1 MRGRED
7 FRFDTTIVDEF
18 TGRISN
24 ANQLGPREHGRR
36 AVTHLTIELATDH
49 EHRVGVRHRSGPHR
63 ADDPWMISWHKA
75 AALPRIE
82 TDGAKRVE
90 KANDLRSGFAS
101 AVAGHYYWSLRQP
114 ECFNRLLA
122 NRWIGWNDARLRPLD
137 RFLEDQVR
145 RDMSG

>member
-1 MRGRED
+1 VGRED
-7 FRFDTTIVDEF
+7 FRFAITIVGDF

-24 ANQLGPREHGRR
+24 ANELGPREHGRR

-82 TDGAKRVE
+82 IDGAKRVE

-101 AVAGHYYWSLRQP
+101 AAVVTTKGRYADQSASTA
-114 ECFNRLLA
+114 CST
-122 NRWIGWNDARLRPLD
+122 IARSGGMTRGFVHRID
-137 RFLEDQVR
+137 SSRTRFAET
-145 RDMSG
+145 